1 MSSNSIAPVR
11 EPITLEGKLAHWESI
26 LANGLEWMNAA
37 VAARDAK
44 GTEAMSRVCVAAQAE
59 IERLKDRHEG
69 VRGGGALSVFEF
81 ANPVKINAD

>member
-1 MSSNSIAPVR
+1 MSSNSIAPTR
-11 EPITLEGKLAHWESI
+11 EPYSLEKKLEMWETICANTLDWLVDSTGQ
-26 LANGLEWMNAA
+26 
-37 VAARDAK
+37 RDGK
-44 GTEAMSRVCVAAQAE
+44 GTAAAERLAITAQAE